1 MKTIYLVLTHTGTFL
16 SRVIKSF
23 TKDEFSHISISLDI
37 ELNQMYSF
45 GRKSP
50 YNPIFAGFVHENIN
64 KGIYKRFK
72 HTLTKIYS
80 LEVTDEQYENIINII
95 KKFENNKELYKF
107 NIIGLIAAG
116 FHKNIH
122 LGKSFYCAEF
132 IKYLFENSDIE
143 VNIPNPPRPEDF
155 KNITGIREIY
165 NGVLQQ
171 YEIPFLNPVYK

>member
-23 TKDEFSHISISLDI
+23 TKDEFSHISISLDM

-45 GRKSP
+45 GRRKT

-72 HTLTKIYS
+72 HTLTRIYS
-80 LEVTDEQYENIINII
+80 LEVTDEQYDNIINII
-95 KKFENNKELYKF
+95 NNFEKNQEIYKF

-116 FHKNIH
+116 FHKNIRME
-122 LGKSFYCAEF
+122 KSFYCAEF
-132 IKYLFENSDIE
+132 IKYLLEKSD
-143 VNIPNPPRPEDF
+143 VHTNVPNPPKPEDF
-155 KNITGIREIY
+155 KNIVGVKEIY
-165 NGVLQQ
+165 TGVLQQ
-171 YEIPFLNPVYK
+171 YEIPFLDPIFK